1 MVIWL
6 MGQRAGYSTYYRMRE
21 IGKGR
26 TKYFETRMLFFWCWP
41 PPPPS
46 LRLIDR
52 TIRSFYRVFQKQVHS
67 ITMMYTY
74 ITLLHS
80 EREIRRKWCN
90 ILVLYIFGNSM
101 RHALYARRSRQAKAQ
116 GFDLERLLIYIPL
129 YPQLLLYHC

>member
-1 MVIWL
+1 MVIWP

-41 PPPPS
+41 PPPP

-74 ITLLHS
+74 ITLCTV
-80 EREIRRKWCN
+80 REKLGEMVHWHFTYLE
-90 ILVLYIFGNSM
+90 ILWDM
-101 RHALYARRSRQAKAQ
+101 RCMREEADKQMLR
-116 GFDLERLLIYIPL
+116 DLILRNY
-129 YPQLLLYHC
+129 